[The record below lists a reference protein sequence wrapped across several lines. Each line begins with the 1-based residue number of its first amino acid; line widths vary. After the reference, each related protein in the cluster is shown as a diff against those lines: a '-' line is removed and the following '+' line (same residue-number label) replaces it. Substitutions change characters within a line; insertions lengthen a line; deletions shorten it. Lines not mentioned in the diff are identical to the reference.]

1 VVDIGA
7 ARARYFLAVAPA
19 LPQCDF
25 VGIEVRKKRVE
36 KALEKIGQAGLAN
49 CRMIFGEAEKVIRDH
64 FQAASVAAFT
74 ILFPDPWPK
83 KRHLKR
89 RTYQRPEV
97 VDRLARTLEPGGLI
111 LLKSDSRPYLDAI
124 CEAMAAHPRLGR
136 SDGDLSIGGGV
147 ASLDRP
153 EETKYEALWKEEGR
167 EIHRAA
173 FRRSL

>member
-1 VVDIGA
+1 M
-7 ARARYFLAVAPA
+7 L
-19 LPQCDF
+19 
-25 VGIEVRKKRVE
+25 
-36 KALEKIGQAGLAN
+36 
-49 CRMIFGEAEKVIRDH
+49 FGEAQRAIRDH
-64 FQAASVAAFT
+64 FPPASVAAFT

-97 VDRLARTLEPGGLI
+97 VALLARTLEPGGLI

-124 CEAMAAHPRLGR
+124 CEAMAASPLLRR
-136 SDGDLSIGGGV
+136 SDDDLTIGGGA

-153 EETKYEALWKEEGR
+153 EETKYEALWKEEKR

-173 FRRSL
+173 FRRR